1 MNSMVI
7 FQFAMLN
14 YQVLTNLTGYGINME
29 YPYKIIYEYFLVFLM
44 GYDDMDIHMIDMY
57 GILWDTCKGDQNVE
71 SPHMGQVVIM
81 GYEEEHGIHANRPI
95 GK

>member
-1 MNSMVI
+1 
-7 FQFAMLN
+7 MLN

-57 GILWDTCKGDQNVE
+57 GILWDTCKRDQNVE
-71 SPHMGQVVIM
+71 SPHMMDIYGQVVIM